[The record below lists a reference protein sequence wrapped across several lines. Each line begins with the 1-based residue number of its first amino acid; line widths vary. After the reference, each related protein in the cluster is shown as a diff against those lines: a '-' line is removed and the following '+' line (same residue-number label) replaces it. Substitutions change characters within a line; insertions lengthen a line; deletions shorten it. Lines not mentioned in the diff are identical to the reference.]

1 MSYGLRYIG
10 RQNLTQ
16 RNFANFIQQHKLSSE
31 YLRQGEI
38 FVPAMREEIR
48 RVRESES
55 FQVCRNLLY
64 YIVFCVCPSN
74 IQSVSFC
81 FPAFPVESFEKNN
94 LAVTFG
100 WRLESLEHNL
110 EFTSTHRCTT

>member
-38 FVPAMREEIR
+38 FVPAMREAIR
-48 RVRESES
+48 RVRDSES
-55 FQVCRNLLY
+55 FKVCRNSQFFVVYFLQTFK
-64 YIVFCVCPSN
+64 VFLGVFWLSEMN
-74 IQSVSFC
+74 T
-81 FPAFPVESFEKNN
+81 
-94 LAVTFG
+94 LAATFG
-100 WRLESLEHNL
+100 
-110 EFTSTHRCTT
+110 